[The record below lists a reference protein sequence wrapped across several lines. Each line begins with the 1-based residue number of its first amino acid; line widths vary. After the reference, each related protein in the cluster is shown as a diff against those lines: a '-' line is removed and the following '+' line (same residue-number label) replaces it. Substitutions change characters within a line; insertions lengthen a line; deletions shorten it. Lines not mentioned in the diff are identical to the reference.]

1 MTVHVYLKIRNH
13 RKPVVT
19 FASTQLARC
28 IKGSVKVSLV
38 IFVKVSIYV
47 FMDRIGQSQMS
58 VSITIELNGKVF
70 SLDTLAY

>member
-13 RKPVVT
+13 RKQVVT

-47 FMDRIGQSQMS
+47 FIIYASNQTISDASFDYDRAQWQG
-58 VSITIELNGKVF
+58 L
-70 SLDTLAY
+70 